1 MLLSSST
8 LTRSILLLS
17 ALAALGAA
25 SAFAFSETRGDPSQR
40 PPVSQAGPGTDPAL
54 VAALADGYLTEEEY
68 VTAIE
73 TTVAC
78 MRAAGFDARIE
89 PGILRE
95 IGIYNP
101 GVFGSEQRA
110 AVDACAGR
118 NSLLATSVWSHQLAA
133 GLDDQDRAA
142 IQAEFTACFAAGG
155 GDVPAGHL
163 LTWPE
168 AQEILAHG
176 DEEQAVPLGNCV
188 MSIKE
193 KYGAGF

>member
-1 MLLSSST
+1 MRGRATPGSSLAERETCAS
-8 LTRSILLLS
+8 RNGVWMREAAAWSI
-17 ALAALGAA
+17 
-25 SAFAFSETRGDPSQR
+25 GDRKS
-40 PPVSQAGPGTDPAL
+40 
-54 VAALADGYLTEEEY
+54 
-68 VTAIE
+68 
-73 TTVAC
+73 
-78 MRAAGFDARIE
+78 
-89 PGILRE
+89 
-95 IGIYNP
+95 
-101 GVFGSEQRA
+101 
-110 AVDACAGR
+110 CAGR
-118 NSLLATSVWSHQLAA
+118 NSLLATSVWSHQLDA

-155 GDVPAGHL
+155 GDVPAAHL

>member
-110 AVDACAGR
+110 AVDACAR
-118 NSLLATSVWSHQLAA
+118 SPPRQRIILRWSSTASSPA
-133 GLDDQDRAA
+133 MWRRAISA
-142 IQAEFTACFAAGG
+142 VSG
-155 GDVPAGHL
+155 
-163 LTWPE
+163 TW
-168 AQEILAHG
+168 Q
-176 DEEQAVPLGNCV
+176 
-188 MSIKE
+188 
-193 KYGAGF
+193 